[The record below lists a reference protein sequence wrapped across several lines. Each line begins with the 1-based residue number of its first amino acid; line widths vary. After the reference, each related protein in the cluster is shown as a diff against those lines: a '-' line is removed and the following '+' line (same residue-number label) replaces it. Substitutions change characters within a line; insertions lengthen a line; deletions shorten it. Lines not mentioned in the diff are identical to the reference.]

1 MRAAFAAALLA
12 VALDAGAADRLDAF
26 AYAIPVQ
33 AGPGEALQRLELP
46 LAVYDGSVRPH
57 LADLRVFNG
66 EGEVVPFAFLPRAAP
81 EETSAPPTALRY
93 FPLQGATG
101 GAGHDLEIHA
111 QRSAAGTVIRVH
123 STGAAP
129 DRQAVLAYL
138 VDTSERKTALRSLDL
153 DWKAVAG
160 GFSGSLRVDC
170 SDDLARWSTLVAAA
184 PLLSLEYSGQRLERK
199 RVELPG
205 IRCKYLRLSW
215 PAVQAPLILTQLE
228 GRAAPAM
235 AEPERR
241 WKALTVSAGKQPGE
255 YEFGLAASLPLDRL
269 RLDLPEPNTL
279 VAIELLT
286 RAREQDPWR
295 STARAVV
302 YRLTRDGVE
311 VTSPP
316 VVVQGGAQHW
326 LLRVDQKGGGIG
338 AGQPGI
344 QAGWLPQELVFIAR
358 GAPPFQLAYGNAQA
372 QPGAYAIQTI
382 VPGWRTDEALKAA
395 PASTGAQS
403 EVAGRAALRER
414 ADYKAWML
422 WGALAAGVAVLAWM
436 AWQLARQLK
445 DGGTR

>member
-1 MRAAFAAALLA
+1 M
-12 VALDAGAADRLDAF
+12 
-26 AYAIPVQ
+26 
-33 AGPGEALQRLELP
+33 
-46 LAVYDGSVRPH
+46 
-57 LADLRVFNG
+57 
-66 EGEVVPFAFLPRAAP
+66 
-81 EETSAPPTALRY
+81 
-93 FPLQGATG
+93 
-101 GAGHDLEIHA
+101 
-111 QRSAAGTVIRVH
+111 
-123 STGAAP
+123 
-129 DRQAVLAYL
+129 
-138 VDTSERKTALRSLDL
+138 
-153 DWKAVAG
+153 
-160 GFSGSLRVDC
+160 
-170 SDDLARWSTLVAAA
+170 
-184 PLLSLEYSGQRLERK
+184 
-199 RVELPG
+199 
-205 IRCKYLRLSW
+205 
-215 PAVQAPLILTQLE
+215 
-228 GRAAPAM
+228 
-235 AEPERR
+235 
-241 WKALTVSAGKQPGE
+241 SAGKQPGE